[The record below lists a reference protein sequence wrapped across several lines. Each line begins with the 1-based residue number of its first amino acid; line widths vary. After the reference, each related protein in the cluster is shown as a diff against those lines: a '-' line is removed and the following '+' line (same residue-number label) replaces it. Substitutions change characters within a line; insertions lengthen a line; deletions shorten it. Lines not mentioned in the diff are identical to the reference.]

1 MAFCQ
6 NCGTQLNEGS
16 KFCPNCVTPMQM
28 ESGAASAPQEGNP
41 IAVEAAATE
50 PMQAAAASVA
60 VLEKDAAPAAPAQE
74 QPAPQPGAYQQPAPP
89 PGVYQQPAPQ
99 PGVYQQPAPQPGV
112 YQQPAP
118 QPGVYQQ
125 PAPQPGA
132 YQQPAPQPGVYQ
144 QPAPQPGAY
153 QQPVQ
158 GYVPSEAQ
166 MKKGMAILAYFGILF
181 LIPLFAAKK
190 DPFAR
195 YHTNQG
201 LVLFIF
207 MVIFNV
213 LSNVLTSILIE
224 ISPTLVLIVSGVF
237 GILTLLLCIFALIG
251 IIRAAKGQ
259 MKPLPIIGGIRI
271 LK

>member
-16 KFCPNCVTPMQM
+16 KFCPNCGTPMQM
-28 ESGAASAPQEGNP
+28 ESGAASALQEGNP
-41 IAVEAAATE
+41 VAVEAAATE
-50 PMQAAAASVA
+50 PMQAAAGSVA
-60 VLEKDAAPAAPAQE
+60 VLEKDVAPAAPAQE
-74 QPAPQPGAYQQPAPP
+74 
-89 PGVYQQPAPQ
+89 QPAPQ

-118 QPGVYQQ
+118 QQGAYQQ

-132 YQQPAPQPGVYQ
+132 YQQPAPQQGAYQ
-144 QPAPQPGAY
+144 QPAPQQGAY

-181 LIPLFAAKK
+181 LIPLFAAKN

-201 LVLFIF
+201 LLLFIF
-207 MVIFNV
+207 MVIFYV
-213 LSNVLTSILIE
+213 LSNVLTNILIE
-224 ISPTLVLIVSGVF
+224 ISPMLTLIVSGVF

>member
-1 MAFCQ
+1 MAFC
-6 NCGTQLNEGS
+6 NKCGNQLPDGANN
-16 KFCPNCVTPMQM
+16 CPNC
-28 ESGAASAPQEGNP
+28 G
-41 IAVEAAATE
+41 
-50 PMQAAAASVA
+50 
-60 VLEKDAAPAAPAQE
+60 APAGNTQQNTQNAQNFVNNMMNTNDTTS
-74 QPAPQPGAYQQPAPP
+74 QFDPQDINDN
-89 PGVYQQPAPQ
+89 
-99 PGVYQQPAPQPGV
+99 
-112 YQQPAP
+112 
-118 QPGVYQQ
+118 
-125 PAPQPGA
+125 
-132 YQQPAPQPGVYQ
+132 
-144 QPAPQPGAY
+144 
-153 QQPVQ
+153 
-158 GYVPSEAQ
+158 
-166 MKKGMAILAYFGILF
+166 KGMSVLAYIGFLF
-181 LIPLFAAKK
+181 LIPLLACPNSKY
-190 DPFAR
+190 AR

>member
-1 MAFCQ
+1 MGMPYFQ
-6 NCGTQLNEGS
+6 IEG
-16 KFCPNCVTPMQM
+16 
-28 ESGAASAPQEGNP
+28 
-41 IAVEAAATE
+41 
-50 PMQAAAASVA
+50 
-60 VLEKDAAPAAPAQE
+60 
-74 QPAPQPGAYQQPAPP
+74 
-89 PGVYQQPAPQ
+89 
-99 PGVYQQPAPQPGV
+99 
-112 YQQPAP
+112 
-118 QPGVYQQ
+118 
-125 PAPQPGA
+125 
-132 YQQPAPQPGVYQ
+132 
-144 QPAPQPGAY
+144 
-153 QQPVQ
+153 
-158 GYVPSEAQ
+158 Q

-224 ISPTLVLIVSGVF
+224 ISPMLVLIVSGVF